1 LVKIRFIFLG
11 RQKEKWIIE
20 GVNHYKKLLGGM
32 VDLDVKII
40 QPEKVTERSSVLNIL
55 DKEKNKI
62 IKSLKDKTLLIV
74 LDNKGNE
81 LESEDLARFF
91 KNKINQGQSD
101 FTFVVGSSLGL
112 SEDIKKLSN
121 FKLSLSRMTFAHQLT
136 WIILLEQIYRAFS
149 IIKGTKYHK

>member
-1 LVKIRFIFLG
+1 MVKIRFIFLG
-11 RQKEKWIIE
+11 RQKEKWIVE
-20 GVNHYKKLLGGM
+20 GVNHYQKLLGGM

-62 IKSLKDKTLLIV
+62 IKSLKDKTFLIV
-74 LDNKGNE
+74 LDNEGKEVSSEE
-81 LESEDLARFF
+81 LAQLLKD
-91 KNKINQGQSD
+91 KVNQGRSD

-112 SEDIKKLSN
+112 SEDIKKMSD

-136 WIILLEQIYRAFS
+136 WIVLLEQIYRAFS

>member
-1 LVKIRFIFLG
+1 MVKIRFIFLG

-20 GVNHYKKLLGGM
+20 GVNHYQKLLGGM

-62 IKSLKDKTLLIV
+62 IKSLVHKTFLIV
-74 LDNKGNE
+74 LDNKGKEFSSEE
-81 LESEDLARFF
+81 LAQLLRD
-91 KNKINQGQSD
+91 KVNQGRSD

-112 SEDIKKLSN
+112 SGDIKKMSD
-121 FKLSLSRMTFAHQLT
+121 FKLSLSRTTFAHQLT

-149 IIKGTKYHK
+149 IIRGTKYHK